1 MLFTYNLKD
10 KLFNPLEESSFKSL
24 DIFERRDL
32 ERWNE
37 DVLISDSVNIMKE
50 LYLFL
55 KPKIDNLK

>member
-24 DIFERRDL
+24 DI
-32 ERWNE
+32 
-37 DVLISDSVNIMKE
+37 KE

-55 KPKIDNLK
+55 KPKIDSLK